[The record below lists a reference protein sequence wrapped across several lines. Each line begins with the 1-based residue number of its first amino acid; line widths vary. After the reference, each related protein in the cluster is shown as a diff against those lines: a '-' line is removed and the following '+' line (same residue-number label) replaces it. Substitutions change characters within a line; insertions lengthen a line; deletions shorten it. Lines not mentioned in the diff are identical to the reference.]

1 MAKYVKVREVC
12 VQLSLDDATVRELV
26 EEGLVE
32 IRRPTSGSDEVVS
45 LADAER
51 LRVISVLMREM
62 DVNLA
67 GVEVILHMR
76 EEVLSLRRQFDE
88 VLQTLVEELKKEL
101 GGGSPRS

>member
-1 MAKYVKVREVC
+1 MARYLKVREVC
-12 VQLSLDDATVRELV
+12 VQLRLDDATVRKLA

-45 LADAER
+45 AADAER
-51 LRVISVLMREM
+51 MRVISVLMNEM

-76 EEVLSLRRQFDE
+76 DEVVSMRRQFDE
-88 VLQTLVEELKKEL
+88 VVQTLVEEMRKQLS
-101 GGGSPRS
+101 GDSDRR